1 MIAKIAVSAAIFAID
16 KPYSYACGEALA
28 LKPGMRVQVPFG
40 RGNRLCEGIVLSL
53 ETGAEDG
60 LKAVAC
66 ALDAE
71 PVLSDEMLRLAAM
84 IRERYFCTFYDAVH
98 AMLPA
103 GLWFTPKDYLRIEEP
118 DWRDVVKRNPG
129 AVAVMESIE
138 ARGGG
143 ADYDA
148 LRGEF
153 DDAALETALRYLTGK
168 KVLSSQ
174 TSFFRRVND
183 KTERIAEL
191 AVCAEEAADYLARK
205 RRSAPLQCAALELLM
220 TVGACAAKELCYFT
234 GASMA
239 SLNRLEKAGF
249 LTYRYQTVPRTKR
262 KLPPEPPRPIVLN
275 AQQQAVFDGLRRQA
289 GQEKPGVALLYGVT
303 GSGKTAVYL
312 KLIASCLAEGK
323 SAILLV
329 PEIALTPQ
337 FLALFSAHFG
347 EKVAVLHSGLRVSE
361 RYDEYKRIQRGDA
374 AVVIGTRLAVFAPV
388 SRLGLLI
395 VDEEQEHTYKS
406 ENSPRYHAREVA
418 IYRGAKAR
426 CLTLLGSATPS
437 IETMYYARSG
447 VYQLYRLQNRFNGR
461 ALPAVEVVDMK
472 REIKNGNGSPL
483 SGELLEYMQ
492 ENLRRGQQSILFLN
506 RRGASRLTVCV
517 DCGFVPHCPR
527 CSVNLTYHSA
537 NHRLMCHYCGYSER
551 LPETCPECGGHLK
564 QVGYGTQRVE
574 LALRELLPEAKSLR
588 MDADTISASNPHEKL
603 LETFQKEKIPVLIGT
618 QMVTKGLNFENV
630 TLVGVLDADLALY
643 VDSYR
648 ASETT
653 FSMITQV
660 VGRAG
665 RGEKAG
671 RAVIQTMTPQNTVLA
686 LAARQDYDAFY
697 EAEISLRALR
707 GCPPFADLLCVT
719 FSGIFEER
727 VIAASRRFAAQL
739 AAAMRMPE
747 YRALP
752 LRVLGP
758 AAASV
763 TKVNNSFRY
772 RLTVC
777 GKNTRQLRLLLAQLL
792 RDFAKDKQNKGVAAF
807 ADVNRYD

>member
-16 KPYSYACGEALA
+16 KPYSYACGEALV

-118 DWRDVVKRNPG
+118 DWRSIVKRNPG

-153 DDAALETALRYLTGK
+153 DDAALEAALRYLTGK

-174 TSFFRRVND
+174 TSFFRRVSD

-461 ALPAVEVVDMK
+461 ALPAVEIVDMK

-603 LETFQKEKIPVLIGT
+603 LETFQKERIPVLIGT

-671 RAVIQTMTPQNTVLA
+671 RAVIQTMTPQNTVLT

-697 EAEISLRALR
+697 EAEISMRALR

-727 VIAASRRFAAQL
+727 VIAASRRFAVQL

-758 AAASV
+758 APASV

>member
-118 DWRDVVKRNPG
+118 DWRSIVKRNPG

-153 DDAALETALRYLTGK
+153 DDAALEAALRYLTGK

-174 TSFFRRVND
+174 TSFFRRVSD

-437 IETMYYARSG
+437 IETMYYAKSG
-447 VYQLYRLQNRFNGR
+447 VYQLYRLQNRFNGK
-461 ALPAVEVVDMK
+461 ALPAVEIVDMK

-603 LETFQKEKIPVLIGT
+603 LETFQKERIPVLIGT

-671 RAVIQTMTPQNTVLA
+671 RAVIQTMTPQNTVLT

-697 EAEISLRALR
+697 EAEISMRALR

-758 AAASV
+758 APASV